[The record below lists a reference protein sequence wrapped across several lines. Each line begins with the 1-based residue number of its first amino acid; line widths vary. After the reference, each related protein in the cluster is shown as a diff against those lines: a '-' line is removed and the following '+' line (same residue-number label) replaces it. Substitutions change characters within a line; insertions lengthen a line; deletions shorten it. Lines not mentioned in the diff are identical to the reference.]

1 MPFIL
6 MKKSLCRYL
15 TAILASRMSL
25 TLVIP
30 SVLHADQA
38 GTRTFFGI
46 LAGASKNGGAHKPE
60 SYEFHG
66 KTDRT
71 GAKVQKFKQKDQN
84 AP

>member
-1 MPFIL
+1 M
-6 MKKSLCRYL
+6 
-15 TAILASRMSL
+15 AILASKRSL

-30 SVLHADQA
+30 SVLDADQPDMH
-38 GTRTFFGI
+38 TFLEFW
-46 LAGASKNGGAHKPE
+46 PE
-60 SYEFHG
+60 QAKTSYEFHG